1 MKRKQMTKTTMYRKT
16 VCTNCNYT
24 QEDSVSYYLHA
35 KTWNANHD
43 VKACNELRK
52 EKNLKAFVAMF
63 DNAEDALASL
73 SILK

>member
-1 MKRKQMTKTTMYRKT
+1 MTKTTMYRKT

-35 KTWNANHD
+35 KAWKANHN

-52 EKNLKAFVAMF
+52 QKSANAFDSMFAGTLDSLANLTVIK
-63 DNAEDALASL
+63 
-73 SILK
+73 

>member
-1 MKRKQMTKTTMYRKT
+1 MTNTTMYRKVRCS
-16 VCTNCNYT
+16 VCEYT
-24 QEDSVSYYLHA
+24 QIDTVSYYLHA
-35 KTWNANHD
+35 KAWNANHD

>member
-1 MKRKQMTKTTMYRKT
+1 MTTTTMYRKT

-35 KTWNANHD
+35 KAWKANHN

-52 EKNLKAFVAMF
+52 QKSANAFDSMF
-63 DNAEDALASL
+63 AGTLDSLAKL
-73 SILK
+73 TVIK